1 MKHIL
6 YSVVFI
12 AALFLT
18 GCADAGE
25 DQEVAANQ
33 SVTLNA
39 NGSTPS
45 AGGTITSYKWEQ
57 IQGPDVVLSNQN
69 TTQATFTAPSVAR
82 ITNVVF
88 KLTVVETGGKI
99 SPFTTKDFIVVVIDP
114 DGDSSDNNGT
124 DTTKPVITLNG
135 ETNVTVNLG
144 DTYIELGAEANDD
157 VDGNLTSSIVIEGN
171 VDTDVAGVYFVRY
184 NVSDAA
190 GNAAEEV
197 TRVVSV
203 VDNNGTKN
211 IVVVSISDDTVS
223 ESKEEAPV
231 LKHHVVLNAI
241 TTSAVDFNL
250 SFENITTSDD
260 DYNKTVG
267 FDLDI
272 TLDST
277 GTILT
282 VPAGLKEFDMYIQVY
297 PDRIDE
303 DTESYKIFLGDESAI
318 GTIID

>member
-1 MKHIL
+1 M
-6 YSVVFI
+6 
-12 AALFLT
+12 
-18 GCADAGE
+18 
-25 DQEVAANQ
+25 
-33 SVTLNA
+33 
-39 NGSTPS
+39 
-45 AGGTITSYKWEQ
+45 
-57 IQGPDVVLSNQN
+57 
-69 TTQATFTAPSVAR
+69 
-82 ITNVVF
+82 
-88 KLTVVETGGKI
+88 
-99 SPFTTKDFIVVVIDP
+99 
-114 DGDSSDNNGT
+114 
-124 DTTKPVITLNG
+124 
-135 ETNVTVNLG
+135 
-144 DTYIELGAEANDD
+144 
-157 VDGNLTSSIVIEGN
+157 
-171 VDTDVAGVYFVRY
+171 
-184 NVSDAA
+184 
-190 GNAAEEV
+190 